1 MDDSLTRA
9 HFRGTQSART
19 AWLNSSRHLRSN
31 VLIFSI
37 ISRIQLCSVNA
48 SIYFKQRFYGHF
60 NGMDHDIKHLLI
72 PFQKK
77 ANHFFWNYTNYIEPV
92 TVAETEESSPHA
104 RLLYVGRTHKRIQ
117 RKASEMPH
125 RLDQIGGEHRA
136 DDDTAALKQD
146 SRSRKSESG
155 ADTSYDNAPQYKI
168 EVDDADHHTIVDMTL
183 RTVRYVVVLVFG
195 LGFAIAYA
203 GFSFKG
209 MVLRH
214 NVYDEE
220 GSSTNADR
228 YVSQYSS
235 ITGPLMF
242 AVSKILE
249 FYCETLVFPTL
260 QTYLHN
266 CSFFPGDQPQRVES
280 KAKKNALFWFFK
292 IIYILINVG
301 LASLYVSQLSAGIE
315 RNISTQDLYSTNTI
329 ANLESTVSVNEKE
342 INVVDTILRS
352 VVTGNAEPFE
362 LKTDCGTANQS
373 GTRPKLAQVDT
384 TTLSI
389 GFPLNDW
396 NYDILPVGLIAN
408 TSVNFTYGEYKK
420 ESSKYDKEFLASG
433 LNVTRVFETMLQG
446 TVLFERSITDMDFT
460 QTYDCSYQ
468 IEKARRRR
476 RRRLQEVEDDE
487 GDNTDEDFGGD
498 DGSTEGTIKDAK
510 CWGFNSSAQL
520 ILDQLRFGNATY
532 EVMVEKMI
540 ENFEISQPA
549 VATDDVEMSFDTYSL
564 ADLISMET
572 IAIDIPLDGDFA
584 QFETE
589 LDPVSNVSVLYLD
602 VEDCGRDKCVYKSS
616 NTFSFYRHETSLT
629 PYVTGCN
636 TENLYVDEDLQ
647 NFFPAGCTSEEN
659 SLMTYGLGTYIKADA
674 FRFDSAKGKSVL
686 VNPRSYVALSF
697 GRVSWKYKMLDKQYG
712 ADCTDDKC
720 SGLSI
725 PYNSGN
731 NVLLVGE
738 DFIPTDHV
746 NNTFLRPLRLLTLNS
761 IVVPQ
766 TASDGNMTEW
776 IWSPINLANV
786 GSGITARDGGSTSQC
801 DSLADS
807 YIDHIERNHLYL
819 EKPLQSMYTSALYYL
834 FQNGLASRFVEYKV
848 EEKDATRLDLDGA
861 LEIKEIK
868 FSIPLTSGIA
878 TFTGCLAMCLLAAA
892 VILLPTDRVKLSP
905 NTTPAAQYVQI
916 LTDDMYPDVIHKKRL
931 RFDNGDVLLMNEYIV
946 DNIVLHAKRDHS
958 KKIYL

>member
-1 MDDSLTRA
+1 
-9 HFRGTQSART
+9 
-19 AWLNSSRHLRSN
+19 
-31 VLIFSI
+31 
-37 ISRIQLCSVNA
+37 
-48 SIYFKQRFYGHF
+48 
-60 NGMDHDIKHLLI
+60 
-72 PFQKK
+72 
-77 ANHFFWNYTNYIEPV
+77 
-92 TVAETEESSPHA
+92 
-104 RLLYVGRTHKRIQ
+104 
-117 RKASEMPH
+117 MPH
-125 RLDQIGGEHRA
+125 RSDQISQRHA
-136 DDDTAALKQD
+136 DDDTAVLQHD
-146 SRSRKSESG
+146 SRTSESDV
-155 ADTSYDNAPQYKI
+155 DTSYNDAIPQFKI

-183 RTVRYVVVLVFG
+183 RTVRYIVVLVFG

-209 MVLRH
+209 MVLQN

-280 KAKKNALFWFFK
+280 KTKKNALFWFFK

-315 RNISTQDLYSTNTI
+315 RNISEADLFSPSTV
-329 ANLESTVSVNEKE
+329 ANWESTVSINEKE
-342 INVVDTILRS
+342 INVMDTILRS

-373 GTRPKLAQVDT
+373 GTRPKLAQIDT

-396 NYDILPVGLIAN
+396 NYNILPVGLVAN

-460 QTYDCSYQ
+460 QTYDCLYH

-476 RRRLQEVEDDE
+476 RRRLQDVGDDE
-487 GDNTDEDFGGD
+487 GGIVDEDLGD
-498 DGSTEGTIKDAK
+498 DGGSAEGTIVDGN
-510 CWGFNSSAQL
+510 CWGFDSSAQL
-520 ILDQLRFGNATY
+520 ILDQLSYKNATY
-532 EVMVEKMI
+532 KVMVEKMI
-540 ENFEISQPA
+540 ENFKVSQPT
-549 VATDDVEMSFDTYSL
+549 VATDDVTMSFETYSL
-564 ADLISMET
+564 AGLIDMET
-572 IAIDIPLDGDFA
+572 ITIDIPLDGEFA

-589 LDPVSNVSVLYLD
+589 VDSVSNASVLYLD
-602 VEDCGRDKCVYKSS
+602 AEDCGRDKCVYKSS
-616 NTFSFYRHETSLT
+616 NTDSFYRHETSLT
-629 PYVTGCN
+629 PYVTGCD
-636 TENLYVDEDLQ
+636 TESLYADGDLQ
-647 NFFPAGCTSEEN
+647 NFFPAECTPEDN
-659 SLMTYGLGTYIKADA
+659 SMMAYGLGTYIKADD

-697 GRVSWKYKMLDKQYG
+697 GRVSWKYKMLDEQYG
-712 ADCTDDKC
+712 AECMDDKC

-725 PYNSGN
+725 PYNEGN
-731 NVLLVGE
+731 GVLLVGE
-738 DFIPTDHV
+738 NFIPTDHL
-746 NNTFLRPLRLLTLNS
+746 NNTFLRPLRLLTLNT

-766 TASDGNMTEW
+766 SESDGNVTEW
-776 IWSPINLANV
+776 IWNPINLANI
-786 GSGITARDGGSTSQC
+786 GAGIFERDGGNTSQC
-801 DSLADS
+801 DSLVDS
-807 YIDHIERNHLYL
+807 YINHIEKNHLYL

-834 FQNGLASRFVEYKV
+834 LQNGLASKFVEYKV

-861 LEIKEIK
+861 LEVKEIK

-892 VILLPTDRVKLSP
+892 VIFLPTDRVKLSP

-916 LTDDMYPDVIHKKRL
+916 LTDDMYPDIIHKKRL
-931 RFDNGDVLLMNEYIV
+931 RFDNGDALLMNEYIV
-946 DNIVLHAKRDHS
+946 DSIVLHAKRDHS